1 VVGVNL
7 HERLGLNLVESDVK
21 RLESLLAQSVIFGDE
36 YLDSVTTH
44 LIYAGGKRL
53 RPLLALA

>member
-1 VVGVNL
+1 MNP
-7 HERLGLNLVESDVK
+7 HARLQLPQVETDLVA
-21 RLESLLAQSVIFGDE
+21 LESLLAESVIFGDE

-53 RPLLALA
+53 RPLLAV